1 MELHAHKRF
10 GAVADAFVGAVV
22 RVEKPRLPIRRQGFF
37 VDGGGTTLKI
47 SDVVGWAVVS
57 LSDCH
62 AQSPSQ
68 RFGIFI
74 QR

>member
-1 MELHAHKRF
+1 MKLYAHEWFR
-10 GAVADAFVGAVV
+10 AVANAVV
-22 RVEKPRLPIRRQGFF
+22 GVEEPRLPIRRQGFF
-37 VDGGGTTLKI
+37 VDGGITLKI
-47 SDVVGWAVVS
+47 SGVVGWAVVS

-62 AQSPSQ
+62 VQSSSQ